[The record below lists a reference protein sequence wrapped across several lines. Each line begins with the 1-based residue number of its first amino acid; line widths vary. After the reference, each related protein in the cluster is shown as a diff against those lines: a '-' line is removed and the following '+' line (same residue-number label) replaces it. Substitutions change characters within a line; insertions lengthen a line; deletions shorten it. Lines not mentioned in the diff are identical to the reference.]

1 MSYKV
6 FWTPEAEEK
15 FNENISY
22 LESEWTESV
31 IDNFINKT
39 EDALKIICS
48 TPRAFPAINKKKG
61 VHKCLLVKQVSLYY
75 RIVEQRVELI
85 TFWNNYQDPNKLQ
98 L

>member
-48 TPRAFPAINKKKG
+48 NPRAFPAINKKKG